1 MTIVAEQR
9 VDLLRAVELF
19 SGLDESTL
27 RAVAEATSEVEFAP
41 GRYIMLEGQIGS
53 GLFIIISGAV
63 RVVHGDEVL
72 ARLGPGDFFGELA
85 VLDQAPR
92 AASVVAEEQSVCL
105 ALASWD
111 LLSLLERDPKLSLAL
126 LRALAGRIRS
136 LAEHHRH

>member
-1 MTIVAEQR
+1 MTIVADQK

-27 RAVAEATSEVEFAP
+27 RSLAEATTEVEFEP
-41 GRYIMLEGQIGS
+41 GRYIVLEGQIGS
-53 GLFIIISGAV
+53 GLFVIV
-63 RVVHGDEVL
+63 RGTVRIVHGDEVL
-72 ARLGPGDFFGELA
+72 ARLGPADFFGELA

-92 AASVVAEEQSVCL
+92 SASAVAEESTACL

-111 LLSLLERDPKLSLAL
+111 LLKLLERDPKLSLAL

-136 LAEHHRH
+136 FAEHHRH

>member
-1 MTIVAEQR
+1 MTIVAKQK

-53 GLFIIISGAV
+53 GLFIIISGSV

-92 AASVVAEEQSVCL
+92 AASVVAEEQTVCL

-111 LLSLLERDPKLSLAL
+111 FLRLLERDPKLSLAL
-126 LRALAGRIRS
+126 LRALAGRIRA

>member
-1 MTIVAEQR
+1 MTTVAQEK

-19 SGLDESTL
+19 SGLDESTI
-27 RAVAEATSEVEFAP
+27 RSVAEATSEAEFEP

-53 GLFIIISGAV
+53 GLFIIIRGSV
-63 RVVHGDEVL
+63 RVVHGDDVL

-92 AASVVAEEQSVCL
+92 AASVVAEEPTVCL

-111 LLSLLERDPKLSLAL
+111 LLKLLERDPKLSLAL

-136 LAEHHRH
+136 LTEHHRH

>member
-27 RAVAEATSEVEFAP
+27 RAVAGVTSEVEFPA

-53 GLFIIISGAV
+53 GLFIILTGSV

-92 AASVVAEEQSVCL
+92 AASVVAEEPTVCL

-111 LLSLLERDPKLSLAL
+111 LLRLLERDPKLSLAL
-126 LRALAGRIRS
+126 LRALAGRIRV
-136 LAEHHRH
+136 LAGHHRH